1 MSSTGKYILGGL
13 LAGVGEGMILQGKAK
28 REAMLAEL
36 ERQHDVMLTEL
47 RGKQDI
53 EGRTFS
59 AERDDAREASRQKF
73 EGEQAEKERI
83 EDRRKT
89 DLDERY
95 RRDELE
101 YRKNGLLRDDDDD
114 DLVEVA
120 DPDNPGRTI
129 MVPKSRAAGMPG
141 KSSTDALA
149 GEQSEREQA
158 AQAQAEEEA
167 ANKAV
172 WYLPESSDFPEDGS
186 REAFIERRK
195 KEILSGKTTDT
206 AGADADGGDDAPKGG
221 GVDESAEQKPTG
233 GKPKGAGT
241 KQDPYKAV
249 SQSDVDWF
257 KQNAPKGAVLSANG
271 KLYVK

>member
-59 AERDDAREASRQKF
+59 ADRDDAREASRQKF
-73 EGEQAEKERI
+73 EGAEAEK
-83 EDRRKT
+83 DRALK
-89 DLDERY
+89 DK
-95 RRDELE
+95 ELE

-129 MVPKSRAAGMPG
+129 MVPKYKAAGMPG
-141 KSSTDALA
+141 KSSTDALLT
-149 GEQSEREQA
+149 EQGDQEIAAEEQA
-158 AQAQAEEEA
+158 IAEAEKKGGFA
-167 ANKAV
+167 G
-172 WYLPESSDFPEDGS
+172 PFDDRDFPEDGS